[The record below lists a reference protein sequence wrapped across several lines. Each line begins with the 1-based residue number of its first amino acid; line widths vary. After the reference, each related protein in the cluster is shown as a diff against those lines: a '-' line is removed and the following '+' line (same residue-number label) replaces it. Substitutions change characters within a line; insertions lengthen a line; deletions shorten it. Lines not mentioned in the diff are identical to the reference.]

1 MIIGVLRRGEE
12 AHGCSGVL
20 GVLGRLRAGDN
31 VRPGARVLAGRQCG
45 GELDSL
51 NQACCLPKDGPGG
64 SPAAAPM
71 RRTRRRG
78 SPRRRGEMGG
88 CVILL
93 SKMQAKP
100 GGGCPWLEVTK
111 ARGARREGSSLPIP
125 RPASRQ
131 LQLQISLSSPF
142 FFSQR
147 YVRAGAAWEASGSRA
162 LQRCPSRRPRGA
174 APCCSRAAPRGSLS
188 LLHLQDGRRRL
199 HTSHKE
205 TRP

>member
-1 MIIGVLRRGEE
+1 M
-12 AHGCSGVL
+12 AAQASSASSGACCPSV
-20 GVLGRLRAGDN
+20 ASSQD
-31 VRPGARVLAGRQCG
+31 ARVLPGDDVG
-45 GELDSL
+45 VTL
-51 NQACCLPKDGPGG
+51 NQVCADPRAGAARRLLRC
-64 SPAAAPM
+64 AAPM
-71 RRTRRRG
+71 RVPRRRG

-199 HTSHKE
+199 HTSHEE